1 MKNPLLTLLA
11 LTGHQTLTHAAD
23 ISNLASTL
31 QSLSTNIFP
40 PLQSIATSVWSHP
53 EIGLD
58 EHYAHD
64 LVIDYFTNTLP
75 NVWDTITPHAFG
87 LDTAWRLEFSTPST
101 SSGGGDED
109 IPVIGFLAEY
119 DALVGIGHACGHNQI
134 LLTAL
139 TAASLTRQALIDLG
153 VPGRVVV
160 LGTPDEEN
168 AAGKCLLRAQQGG
181 AAFEGV
187 DVWMMAHPT
196 NANAVQ
202 PMNARVNAITDF
214 HGASHEEAVRLAYG
228 AMVAVRDLVAK
239 GGLPGTSSSVVAV
252 EEVGMFECN
261 VVQGQISLGIRGVEL
276 DVVKETVQGLL
287 GDDGT
292 YPGVSFT
299 AVADEEGQGVN
310 VTALGPGGHASE
322 STKGPLVLTV
332 ETFRALSGQDGVE
345 FYLPGNTTLAELG
358 VVFDIRSRYTQ
369 DLEAV
374 LETVEATIK
383 GSSGD
388 SADDIT
394 ITTDTVYPALEVTPF
409 LPELFTSLLA
419 TADYGSQTDWPIS
432 TFAPASTDAGCV
444 QNAVVDPDSRKL
456 VGAEKVVFHPN
467 YSICD
472 KASSGGVCAFNH
484 EPGFAEAAGTE
495 YAYQR
500 TEVIARVLADVAVRL
515 LNDPAVMANATAIL
529 A

>member
-1 MKNPLLTLLA
+1 MRSSLLTLVT
-11 LTGHQTLTHAAD
+11 LTGHHALTQAAD

-31 QSLSTNIFP
+31 QTLSTSIFP
-40 PLQSIATSVWSHP
+40 SLQSIATSVWSHP

-87 LDTAWRLEFSTPST
+87 LDTAWRLEFSTSST
-101 SSGGGDED
+101 SSGNGDED
-109 IPVIGFLAEY
+109 LPVIGFLAEY

-139 TAASLTRQALIDLG
+139 TAASLTRQALLDLSI
-153 VPGRVVV
+153 PGRVVV

-168 AAGKCLLRAQQGG
+168 AAGKCLLRSQSGG

-214 HGASHEEAVRLAYG
+214 KGVSHEEAVRRAYG
-228 AMVAVRDLVAK
+228 AMVAVRDLVAQ

-261 VVQGQISLGIRGVEL
+261 IVQGQISLGIRGVEL
-276 DVVKETVQGLL
+276 DVVKQTVEGLL
-287 GDDGT
+287 GGDDGT

-299 AVADEEGQGVN
+299 AVADEDGHGVN

-369 DLEAV
+369 DLDLV
-374 LETVEATIK
+374 LESVEATIK

-388 SADDIT
+388 GGDGIT

-419 TADYGSQTDWPIS
+419 TPEYGSQTDFPIS

-444 QNAVVDPDSRKL
+444 QQAVVDPDSRKL
-456 VGAEKVVFHPN
+456 VGSEKVVFHPN
-467 YSICD
+467 YNICD
-472 KASSGGVCAFNH
+472 AANSGGKCAFNH
-484 EPGFAEAAGTE
+484 EPGFAMAAGTD

-500 TEVIARVLADVAVRL
+500 TEVIARAIV
-515 LNDPAVMANATAIL
+515 PAV
-529 A
+529 